1 MSTYQLSIP
10 KPCHESWEGMAPDAQ
25 GRFCSKCAATV
36 VDFTTMNAA
45 EVEAFLNT
53 TTATKICGRLKPEQM
68 LRKNR
73 TAKMALASLIIAVS
87 ATFVGCKHKDEG
99 FPLGELAYPEDT
111 IKKEQTAKDTP
122 AVTGKVH
129 NHAAVQKE
137 QKPLPPPPQYT
148 TGDISVTKQPSD
160 SIPNK

>member
-1 MSTYQLSIP
+1 MNYTLTIP
-10 KPCHESWEGMAPDAQ
+10 KPCNENWDGMTPDAQ
-25 GRFCSKCAATV
+25 GRFCSKCATTV

-45 EVEAFLNT
+45 EVEAFLNA

-87 ATFVGCKHKDEG
+87 ATFVGCKPKDEG

-122 AVTGKVH
+122 AVTGRVH
-129 NHAAVQKE
+129 NHAAVLKV

-148 TGDISVTKQPSD
+148 TGDVVVTKQPSD
-160 SIPNK
+160 SLPNK